1 MMTDSPKLK
10 LKSSQDKLPFWMR
23 ISDVL
28 RLAKPFEM
36 RVNMS
41 QEQCLRAIGKL
52 GSPNY
57 RGKISRTYITKVN
70 GTRFSVERPGTRNIE
85 AAIYGEIQGD
95 PNLEVTL
102 LKGKAYADFS
112 IVVMYIPMFLI
123 GFGID
128 GEDIYF
134 RTYWWLFCGAVIVLA
149 LLDGFYNRY
158 KVVKDFKTHF
168 SQFKSLELHISV
180 N

>member
-1 MMTDSPKLK
+1 MTLSEKPKLK
-10 LKSSQDKLPFWMR
+10 TSQDKLPLWVH
-23 ISDVL
+23 ISDML
-28 RLAKPFEM
+28 RLGKPFEM

-41 QEQCLRAIGKL
+41 QEQCLRAIGRL
-52 GSPNY
+52 GSLNY
-57 RGKISRTYITKVN
+57 RGKFSRTYVTRVN
-70 GTRFSVERPGTRNIE
+70 GTHFSLERPGTRNIE

-102 LKGKAYADFS
+102 VKGKAYGNFRF
-112 IVVMYIPMFLI
+112 VVMYIPMFLI
-123 GFGID
+123 GFGIPV
-128 GEDIYF
+128 EDIYF
-134 RTYWWLFCGAVIVLA
+134 RTYWWLFCGAVIVLS

-180 N
+180 K